1 MPGSAT
7 AFMKAGAR
15 GEMAF
20 NGPMRSGLVID
31 SRGLLIKG
39 YEAYQSELLATLN
52 AGGAGEWYAP
62 HMQNRSNKMQIDAD
76 TRRGRTIIPGYFIGR
91 LLSGEALASEL
102 SHLGLGGTVDDP
114 QGGGVFHI
122 SSVDVRLYDMGYG
135 SATFSGHI
143 EARRDLSVDAYRETA
158 ERIGSALSAY
168 HPVFISAFEQ
178 VSRAVRPEFV
188 SLTFHGTRPTNE
200 YWRNSKLGQNIGDLF
215 WVHRVFIVECQNH
228 QQFLRR
234 REICRRLVYSE
245 AAELLEDMS
254 ISPHMAVYP
263 GNGNSTVIYEKGE
276 ARPQDI
282 AVLHSMVRAQNIFYV
297 AAEDI
302 DRDMF
307 YLSNE
312 LDRRKHSKDMG
323 LLERQSEVIVEY
335 QSKVTFLKAI
345 YDDFDNSLDPQ
356 GLKIW
361 HALEK
366 AWATR
371 DRFDNLNTKLT
382 LVEKIY
388 NRIRENLNHLQNK
401 KLGTFMLAFTL
412 ISTLS
417 VIVDTVDFTQGG
429 DLQWPSLLRLSVLV
443 MLLLVVVFFAVGLM
457 RSRERKL

>member
-7 AFMKAGAR
+7 AFMKAGER

-39 YEAYQSELLATLN
+39 YEAYQSELLAALN
-52 AGGAGEWYAP
+52 PAGSGPWYAP
-62 HMQNRSNKMQIDAD
+62 HMQNRSNRMQIDAD

-91 LLSGEALASEL
+91 LLTGEAMASLLERQ
-102 SHLGLGGTVDDP
+102 GLGVAIPDP
-114 QGGGVFHI
+114 EGRGIFHI
-122 SSVDVRLYDMGYG
+122 SAIDVRLYDMGYG
-135 SATFSGHI
+135 SASFHGQV
-143 EARRDLSVDAYRETA
+143 EALHDLSMDEYRETA

-168 HPVFISAFEQ
+168 QPVFINAFEQ
-178 VSRAVRPEFV
+178 VARAVRPEFI
-188 SLTFHGTRPTNE
+188 SLTFHGTRPTND

-234 REICRRLVYSE
+234 KDAGKRLVYSE

-254 ISPHMAVYP
+254 ISPRMAVYP
-263 GNGNSTVIYEKGE
+263 GNGNSAVIHEKGGVK
-276 ARPQDI
+276 PQDV

-429 DLQWPSLLRLSVLV
+429 DLQWPSLLRLGVLV

-457 RSRERKL
+457 RGRERKL